1 MVPIFAQVGAEPKT
15 GVSFRLPLEIGSRL
29 AAESRER
36 RVGSNGL
43 SPARV
48 PLILG
53 WSMVRRESLRQCR
66 ITAKHSS
73 PSGTS
78 VMSPDSW
85 LVLAAR
91 VIPGRPDRIRIQPS
105 HSGRCDRK
113 RLPLR
118 SESIRHYLTDTVTVL
133 PLFDTRSCVLDA
145 TVAVLV
151 SVLPEPA
158 VT

>member
-1 MVPIFAQVGAEPKT
+1 MSAD
-15 GVSFRLPLEIGSRL
+15 
-29 AAESRER
+29 
-36 RVGSNGL
+36 
-43 SPARV
+43 
-48 PLILG
+48 
-53 WSMVRRESLRQCR
+53 
-66 ITAKHSS
+66 
-73 PSGTS
+73 SG
-78 VMSPDSW
+78 

-105 HSGRCDRK
+105 HAGRCDRK

-118 SESIRHYLTDTVTVL
+118 SESIRHYLTDTLTVL